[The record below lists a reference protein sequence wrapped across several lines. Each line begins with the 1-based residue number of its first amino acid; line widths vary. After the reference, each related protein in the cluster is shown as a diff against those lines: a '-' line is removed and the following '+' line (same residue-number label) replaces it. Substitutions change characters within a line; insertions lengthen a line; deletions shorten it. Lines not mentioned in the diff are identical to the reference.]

1 MENTEYQRIDQAR
14 KILDFASFKDFA
26 EKLGVSPQVFYDIKN
41 GKHGISKKLAEK
53 IHALDDRISVPW
65 LLTGDGTTI
74 MADGGNVANNV
85 NGPNSQN
92 SGKVID
98 VLAHQ
103 LDEKD
108 KQIGKLLTIIENLS
122 NH

>member
-1 MENTEYQRIDQAR
+1 MLN
-14 KILDFASFKDFA
+14 
-26 EKLGVSPQVFYDIKN
+26 
-41 GKHGISKKLAEK
+41 
-53 IHALDDRISVPW
+53 
-65 LLTGDGTTI
+65 DGTTI
-74 MADGGNVANNV
+74 QADGGNVANNV

>member
-1 MENTEYQRIDQAR
+1 MDFLQSQNITPAAFERRCGFSNGYLKSLRECPSAS
-14 KILDFASFKDFA
+14 KLDSIFEEFPNLSR
-26 EKLGVSPQVFYDIKN
+26 V
-41 GKHGISKKLAEK
+41 
-53 IHALDDRISVPW
+53 W
-65 LLTGDGTTI
+65 LLAGEGPMLNDGTTI
-74 MADGGNVANNV
+74 MAEGGNVANNV

>member
-1 MENTEYQRIDQAR
+1 MSEIKVKEMREEKGMTQAQLAQ
-14 KILDFASFKDFA
+14 IM
-26 EKLGVSPQVFYDIKN
+26 GVSTQTIKN
-41 GKHGISKKLAEK
+41 WESGKTIPSTAAMKLQE
-53 IHALDDRISVPW
+53 IFC
-65 LLTGDGTTI
+65 G
-74 MADGGNVANNV
+74 DGGNVANNV